1 MSKEEQD
8 FFSDCKA
15 RNAGSSLS
23 PTTTAV
29 DELDIGKVVIDI
41 HFHAPLDEARALQG
55 APLGVW
61 DHPTSRLRSV
71 SLSKAVRAT
80 GSSSV
85 RYVAPPPSKYS
96 NELYHRKNN
105 SMHRHE
111 IILLG
116 SKAIMDEIGHWDSMV
131 DGYEEELT
139 GLGEHVEGEEPKT
152 TSERHEITRKLGEA
166 QASYSSST
174 VTPSDSGARRASAFR
189 DTSSM
194 PLPFPSVP
202 AIASLP
208 KIGPSLSSTA
218 PGSTGTPSEA
228 ASPWKHFSL
237 SQPLPRI

>member
-1 MSKEEQD
+1 MGSPDVEVAFRESIKGGE
-8 FFSDCKA
+8 SD
-15 RNAGSSLS
+15 RVFL
-23 PTTTAV
+23 PT
-29 DELDIGKVVIDI
+29 
-41 HFHAPLDEARALQG
+41 
-55 APLGVW
+55 
-61 DHPTSRLRSV
+61 
-71 SLSKAVRAT
+71 
-80 GSSSV
+80 V

-105 SMHRHE
+105 SIHRHE

-139 GLGEHVEGEEPKT
+139 GLGEHVEGEDPKT
-152 TSERHEITRKLGEA
+152 TSEGHEITRKLGEA

-174 VTPSDSGARRASAFR
+174 VTPPDSGARRASAFR

-237 SQPLPRI
+237 SQPPPRI